1 MRQNSDSRGAAT
13 RPRRLSNVFA
23 GAAFLLLAA
32 APLLAQSGV
41 RPRPTPTPQE
51 DETERVYTEE
61 VRLPVFAYDEKG
73 RPDVRLET
81 DDVLVVEDGVPQQ
94 VRSVRRAPA
103 SVVLVLGTGWDLDP
117 IVRANTTRDIALSVI
132 NSLGEG
138 DQLAVLQFNGRTDT
152 LQGWTAERA
161 EAVRAVKSK
170 LASGSGSNLSRAV
183 RRATE
188 LLAERP
194 LGNRHLVLVTDG
206 IDTAGSKD
214 YEDAVRRLVAS
225 QATLHVISY
234 TAVAGEAVKQPW
246 WKNPPEKPGAA
257 QARADQATVGIDP
270 TRPPGMRGPG
280 INPPSVNTGVTFD
293 PALRRRRKEAEREMM
308 RGESRLKSLTEETGG
323 RILLPETTDGM
334 VAEGAGVARD
344 IDSQYVVTYT
354 PKRPLRRAP
363 AAEYR
368 KINVTARRVG
378 LTLRARRGYVV
389 GTMLQPEAGKKS
401 GE

>member
-1 MRQNSDSRGAAT
+1 MH
-13 RPRRLSNVFA
+13 PRRLTSIFA
-23 GAAFLLLAA
+23 SAAFVIIAA

-41 RPRPTPTPQE
+41 HPKPSPTPQD

-73 RPDVRLET
+73 RPDLHLET
-81 DDVLVVEDGVPQQ
+81 DDVLVVEDDVPQQ
-94 VRSVRRAPA
+94 VRSVRRVPA

-117 IVRANTTRDIALSVI
+117 IVRSNTTRDIALSVI
-132 NSLGEG
+132 GSLREG

-152 LQGWTAERA
+152 LQNWTTDRPAAGR
-161 EAVRAVKSK
+161 VVKAR
-170 LASGSGSNLSRAV
+170 LASGEGSNLSRAI

-194 LGNRHLVLVTDG
+194 VGNRHLVLVTDG

-214 YEDAVRRLVAS
+214 YDDAVKRLISS

-280 INPPSVNTGVTFD
+280 INPHDVNSGITFD

-308 RGESRLKSLTEETGG
+308 RGESRLKGLTEETGG
-323 RILLPETTDGM
+323 RILLPETIEGM
-334 VAEGAGVARD
+334 LTEGAGVARD

-354 PKRPLRRAP
+354 PKRPLRRA
-363 AAEYR
+363 AATEYR
-368 KINVTARRVG
+368 KVHVDARRIG

-389 GTMLQPEAGKKS
+389 GSMRQPEP
-401 GE
+401 GERQK

>member
-1 MRQNSDSRGAAT
+1 MSL
-13 RPRRLSNVFA
+13 RRTLLIFA
-23 GAAFLLLAA
+23 GLAFINFAA
-32 APLLAQSGV
+32 AAGRAQSGV
-41 RPRPTPTPQE
+41 HPKPGPTPQ
-51 DETERVYTEE
+51 DEEAERIYTEE
-61 VRLPVFAYDEKG
+61 VRLPVFAYDDKG
-73 RPDVRLET
+73 RPDIHLET
-81 DDVLVVEDGVPQQ
+81 DDVLVVEDEVPQQ
-94 VRSVRRAPA
+94 VRSVRRVPA

-132 NSLGEG
+132 QTLRDG
-138 DQLAVLQFNGRTDT
+138 DQLAVLQFNSRTDT
-152 LQGWTAERA
+152 LQGWTDDRA
-161 EAVRAVKSK
+161 QAAGAVKSR
-170 LASGSGSNLSRAV
+170 LVSGSGSNLSRAV

-188 LLAERP
+188 FLNERP

-206 IDTAGSKD
+206 IDTASSKD
-214 YEDAVRRLVAS
+214 YEDAVKRLIAS

-280 INPPSVNTGVTFD
+280 INPVSVNSGITFD

-308 RGESRLKSLTEETGG
+308 RGESRLKGLTEETGG
-323 RILLPETTDGM
+323 RMLLPETVEGM
-334 VAEGAGVARD
+334 VEEGAGVARD

-354 PKRPLRRAP
+354 PKRALRRAP
-363 AAEYR
+363 ATEYR
-368 KINVTARRVG
+368 KVHVGARLVG

-389 GTMLQPEAGKKS
+389 GSMRQPDGKQK
-401 GE
+401 